1 MHDLAHYVIES
12 ALGLRR
18 GLFGCLAAGWEVAD
32 LELGVRH
39 DVPDDALLARCLA
52 GVLARD
58 AMGPQPMSVEE
69 FNWAATANAAATR
82 PGFRMPQI
90 PVELLEQL
98 RAGLAALRRRWSR
111 LRSGE
116 TLELTFE
123 I

>member
-1 MHDLAHYVIES
+1 MIES
-12 ALGLRR
+12 TLGLRH
-18 GLFGCLAAGWEVAD
+18 GLFGCLADGWEVAD
-32 LELGVRH
+32 LELGVRR

-58 AMGPQPMSVEE
+58 AMGPEPMSVEE

-90 PVELLEQL
+90 PAELLDQF
-98 RAGLAALRRRWSR
+98 RTALAVLRRRWGG
-111 LRSGE
+111 LPSGG

-123 I
+123 A